1 MPTRRKSKCKDPR
14 KRMNLTYLGGKKG
27 QYDGGE
33 DEVRR
38 LAESRLYLVLQTMV
52 GTLDLFKERWRS
64 QQRAAC
70 IGAQRG

>member
-1 MPTRRKSKCKDPR
+1 
-14 KRMNLTYLGGKKG
+14 MNLTYLGGKKG

-64 QQRAAC
+64 QHCLRWPRILLMSDGEKQFSP
-70 IGAQRG
+70 